1 MFTRNMVN
9 TSLIWISKFDL
20 DSVKYNYNCRQSKN
34 MGKKIFV
41 SYKYVDQEVVKVN
54 SQLQLRIELWKEE
67 LSLKPFIW

>member
-1 MFTRNMVN
+1 
-9 TSLIWISKFDL
+9 
-20 DSVKYNYNCRQSKN
+20 

-67 LSLKPFIW
+67 LSLKPFI